1 MLNKYNKLEESIL
14 IEAEAETEAEAIDE
28 ENQITKSLTKSFTKQ
43 NLNSPDLLHKQCLI
57 NYKTDSFDDKMIY
70 ECVICFSIIDLNDR
84 NTKYIDLNN
93 KYNNIKKPCSCNAII
108 HTECFNKWYTDR
120 GTCPICIS
128 EIKVYDNYYCKVL
141 NLDQFYLKTTSD
153 NIKTCIKQSIK
164 NTICNKDLCAILFR
178 FIAMIFAVI
187 VLSYLSD
194 L

>member
-1 MLNKYNKLEESIL
+1 MLNKYNKLEENTIG
-14 IEAEAETEAEAIDE
+14 EAEANDE
-28 ENQITKSLTKSFTKQ
+28 ENHIMKSLTKQT
-43 NLNSPDLLHKQCLI
+43 LVSPDLIHKQRLI

-128 EIKVYDNYYCKVL
+128 EIKVYDNYCFKVL
-141 NLDQFYLKTTSD
+141 NLDKFYLKTTVN
-153 NIKTCIKQSIK
+153 NIKSCIKQSIK

>member
-1 MLNKYNKLEESIL
+1 MLNNYNKLEEGTIKEIQSL
-14 IEAEAETEAEAIDE
+14 QKTKTTTETIATTTA
-28 ENQITKSLTKSFTKQ
+28 NYFKSNNFNDKQ
-43 NLNSPDLLHKQCLI
+43 HLI

-70 ECVICFSIIDLNDR
+70 ECVICFSIIDLNNK

-108 HTECFNKWYTDR
+108 HKECFNKWYTDR

-128 EIKVYDNYYCKVL
+128 EIKVYDNYYCRVL

-153 NIKTCIKQSIK
+153 NIKNCIKQSIK

-178 FIAMIFAVI
+178 FIAMISAVI
-187 VLSYLSD
+187 VLSYISD
-194 L
+194 I